1 MRPFLVALAVLTRL
15 PLPTA
20 RGAGAG
26 ERARAVPWYPAAGLV
41 LGLCLAVPA
50 ALLQGLPAFLAATL
64 TVALWIGL
72 TGAAP
77 LQGLADTVDGYL
89 GGGGNRSRI
98 LTIMRNHQGGVGA
111 VAAVVLVV
119 LAKTL
124 ALGCLI
130 RAGAWGA
137 VVAAPLAGRTLMA
150 GVLAITPATP
160 PQGPPD
166 SPAPPGLDR
175 AAVLVGVLAGLAG
188 LGLLLGATGAGM
200 AAVLVALALL
210 LRLLFKRTVGGYTGD
225 LLGTACEAGEA
236 AVLALAVWGL
246 GACL

>member
-15 PLPTA
+15 PLRTA
-20 RGAGAG
+20 QGAGTA
-26 ERARAVPWYPAAGLV
+26 ERARAVPWYPAAGLA

-150 GVLAITPATP
+150 GILAITPPTP
-160 PQGPPD
+160 QDPAD
-166 SPAPPGLDR
+166 APAPPGFDR
-175 AAVLVGVLAGLAG
+175 AAVLLGVLAGLAA

-200 AAVLVALALL
+200 AAILVALALL
-210 LRLLFKRTVGGYTGD
+210 LRLWFKRTVGGYNGD

-246 GACL
+246 GACF